1 MAAGMMPG
9 LYGPTGSLRSC
20 FGTRWA
26 ALGACTGRVE
36 VLLGMAHS
44 SGQHRSAK
52 HKQNIADDRPGY
64 RRLHD
69 IVEPR
74 TQRSQSDDELRG
86 IAKRSVEESSNPFAQ
101 AFCQLFRS
109 STHPS

>member
-1 MAAGMMPG
+1 LTLTDQFVAKAYTIWMPPPASLMAAGMMPG

-36 VLLGMAHS
+36 VLLGIAHS

-74 TQRSQSDDELRG
+74 TQRSQ
-86 IAKRSVEESSNPFAQ
+86 
-101 AFCQLFRS
+101 
-109 STHPS
+109 